1 LDFFLLNPE
10 AELILDRKISLFLIA
25 FCGFFYYLTFAYPPR
40 TVAFPRFLLLIFF
53 FLSVLLFVF
62 PGRGQKYSFGEVFSS
77 EKMVTLLLLI
87 GYTILFPF
95 IGFFVTTFVFAVF
108 YMWLFRR
115 KGFPRYFLI
124 AAAYVAIMYIVFQKL
139 LYVWFPEGLLM

>member
-1 LDFFLLNPE
+1 M
-10 AELILDRKISLFLIA
+10 ILDRKISLLLIA

-53 FLSVLLFVF
+53 LLSVLLFIF
-62 PGRGQKYSFGEVFSS
+62 PGRPQTYSFREVFSS
-77 EKMVTLLLLI
+77 EKNISILLLI
-87 GYTILFPF
+87 AYTILFPL

-115 KGFPRYFLI
+115 KGLPQYILI
-124 AAAYVAIMYIVFQKL
+124 AAAYVAILYIIFQKL
-139 LYVWFPEGLLM
+139 LYVWFPEGILL